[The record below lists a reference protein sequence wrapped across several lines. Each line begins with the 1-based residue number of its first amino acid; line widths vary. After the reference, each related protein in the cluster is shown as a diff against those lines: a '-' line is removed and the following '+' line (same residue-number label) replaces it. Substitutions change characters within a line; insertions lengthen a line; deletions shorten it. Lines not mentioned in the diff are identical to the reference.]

1 VSTLGVPLPRKED
14 PALLSGRGRYADDLP
29 EPRGTLHAH
38 VIRSPH
44 AHAVIRGVDAAAAR
58 SLPGVA
64 AVITGED
71 VRALTD
77 PFLIA
82 LKAPVHQ
89 WSLAVERVRYV
100 GEAVALVVA
109 DSRYVAE
116 DAAELVKVDYEPL
129 PAVIDPIAACDKSA
143 PLLHAECKT
152 NEISVRKFAYGD
164 TAGAFARADARV
176 ALTVDYPRL
185 SFTPMECYV
194 VVAEYHPHDKS
205 YDVTANFQGPFSTHP
220 VMAKALRVPGTKM
233 RLRIP
238 PDSGGS
244 FGIKLSV
251 FPYVVLTAIAAKIT
265 GRPVKWVED
274 RVEHLVAAS
283 SGPNRIT
290 EIEAA
295 VTKEG
300 RILALRL
307 DQRED
312 YGAYLRAPMPGPLYR
327 MHGAVT
333 GAYDIANVDV
343 TNRIVLTNKM
353 PASLI
358 RGFGG
363 PQLYLAIE
371 RLVQRIAVEL
381 GLDHLDVIR
390 RNLIPDAKFPYRTA
404 AGALYDSGGYASAVA
419 KTIADGRLDWLRRR
433 RDEAR
438 AAGKLYGI
446 GFATVVEPGMSN
458 MGYLSTLLSADA
470 RERAGPKNGAVSMVT
485 VNVDPLG
492 AVSMTADVTVQGQGH
507 ETVLSQIVAD
517 RLGLAPDDIEVSL
530 ALDTGKDP
538 WSIAAG
544 SYSCRFSPGTAVAAH
559 FAAVQMR
566 DKLAGIAAKQLNIL
580 PDDIEFAAG
589 KIRSRSNPDNALP
602 FSRVA
607 GTAHWSPVML
617 PEGMAPGLSET
628 GVWSPPE
635 LEPPTRDDRINT
647 SLTYGFVFDMCGV
660 EVDPATFQLRIDRYV
675 SMHDAGKLLNP
686 LIADGQVHGAF
697 VQGVA
702 AALYEEFVYD
712 ANGSFLSGTFAD
724 YLVPTVAEIPKL
736 EILHQETPS
745 PLTPLGA
752 KGLAEGNCMST
763 PACIANAVADALG
776 VKDISLPLTPRRL
789 HALLAGAEPPRP
801 AGTGKAELP
810 TQAPAD
816 GRTMRGSGFVE
827 VAAPPAVVWRALLD
841 PESLKAVIPGCHE
854 LRKIGEN
861 DYVADVSLGVGPVR
875 GRFTAT
881 VGLSDLVTETS
892 GRIGGTLTGPLGGA
906 SGSGMLR
913 LSPAAAG
920 TRIDYDYAV
929 AIGGKVAAVG
939 GRLLEGAT
947 QVIIRQ
953 FFERLGRR
961 LAAPTAS
968 GGANGVTKPSLWR
981 RLFGRAEGS

>member
-1 VSTLGVPLPRKED
+1 LSQTLGIPLVRKED

-29 EPRGTLHAH
+29 ISNGTLHAH

-44 AHAVIRGVDAAAAR
+44 AHAKTRGVDAVAALA
-58 SLPGVA
+58 LPGVT

-71 VRALTD
+71 VRKLTD

-82 LKAPVHQ
+82 LKEPVHQ
-89 WSLAVERVRYV
+89 WSLAVERVRYM

-109 DSRYVAE
+109 ESRYVAE
-116 DAAELVKVDYEPL
+116 DAAELVDVDYEPVQ
-129 PAVIDPIAACDKSA
+129 AVIDPLAACGKSA
-143 PLLHAECKT
+143 PLLHPACKT

-164 TAGAFARADARV
+164 TAAAFAAADRTI

-194 VVAEYHPHDKS
+194 VVAAYEPHDDS
-205 YDVTANFQGPFSTHP
+205 YDVLANFQGPFSTHP
-220 VMAKALRVPGTKM
+220 VMAKALRVPGTRL

-251 FPYVVLTAIAAKIT
+251 FPYIVLAAIAAKIT

-274 RVEHLVAAS
+274 RVEHLAAAS

-290 EIEAA
+290 RIEAA
-295 VTKEG
+295 VTREG
-300 RILALRL
+300 RILGLRL
-307 DQRED
+307 DQLED
-312 YGAYLRAPMPGPLYR
+312 YGAFLRAPMPGPLYR

-363 PQLYLAIE
+363 PQLYLAVE

-390 RNLIPDAKFPYRTA
+390 RNLIPTEKFPYRTA
-404 AGALYDSGGYASAVA
+404 AGALYDSGDYARAVA
-419 KTIADGRLDWLRRR
+419 AAIGDGRLDDLKRR
-433 RDEAR
+433 RDAAR

-446 GFATVVEPGMSN
+446 GLAAVVEPGMSN
-458 MGYLSTLLSADA
+458 MGYLSTLLTADA

-492 AVSMTADVTVQGQGH
+492 AVSVTADVTVQGQGH
-507 ETVLSQIVAD
+507 QTVLSQIVAD
-517 RLGLAPDDIEVSL
+517 RLGLDPADIKVMLEM
-530 ALDTGKDP
+530 DTAKDA

-544 SYSCRFSPGTAVAAH
+544 TYSCRFSPGTAVAAH
-559 FAAVQMR
+559 LAAMRMR
-566 DKLAGIAAKQLNIL
+566 DKLAGIAANQLNIL
-580 PDDIEFAAG
+580 PDDIEFADG
-589 KIRSRSNPDNALP
+589 QVRSRSNPDNALP
-602 FSRVA
+602 FGRVA
-607 GTAHWSPVML
+607 GTAHWSPAML
-617 PEGMAPGLSET
+617 PDGMPPGLSET

-635 LEPPTRDDRINT
+635 LEPPTTDDRINT

-660 EVDPATFQLRIDRYV
+660 EVDPVTFSVRVDRYV
-675 SMHDAGKLLNP
+675 SMHDAGTLLNP

-697 VQGVA
+697 AQGIA

-712 ANGSFLSGTFAD
+712 ENGSFLCGSFAD
-724 YLVPTVAEIPKL
+724 YLVPTVSEIPKL

-752 KGLAEGNCMST
+752 KGMAEGNCMST

-776 VKDISLPLTPRRL
+776 VKDISLPLTPLRL
-789 HALLAGAEPPRP
+789 HALL
-801 AGTGKAELP
+801 
-810 TQAPAD
+810 
-816 GRTMRGSGFVE
+816 
-827 VAAPPAVVWRALLD
+827 
-841 PESLKAVIPGCHE
+841 
-854 LRKIGEN
+854 
-861 DYVADVSLGVGPVR
+861 
-875 GRFTAT
+875 
-881 VGLSDLVTETS
+881 TS
-892 GRIGGTLTGPLGGA
+892 GEREKSA
-906 SGSGMLR
+906 S
-913 LSPAAAG
+913 
-920 TRIDYDYAV
+920 
-929 AIGGKVAAVG
+929 
-939 GRLLEGAT
+939 
-947 QVIIRQ
+947 
-953 FFERLGRR
+953 
-961 LAAPTAS
+961 
-968 GGANGVTKPSLWR
+968 
-981 RLFGRAEGS
+981 